1 MLTAIEIENF
11 KAFGD
16 RQRIEL
22 APLTPAALE
31 RVESE
36 DEPERSG
43 GALVHRVVP
52 GSPADAAG
60 LAVDDVVVAVGGKP
74 VRDVAAVLAAVDD
87 AEVGQTVRV
96 TVRRPAETLDIEVVA
111 ADLQT
116 RTFDADAEA
125 VPQASESKG
134 GGAGGGGPLVAGGRG
149 DRSGDAPGGDVAAGA
164 VAAAATKSQD
174 ALADELLL
182 SILLVR
188 GPPVPV
194 LN

>member
-1 MLTAIEIENF
+1 M
-11 KAFGD
+11 
-16 RQRIEL
+16 
-22 APLTPAALE
+22 
-31 RVESE
+31 ESE
-36 DEPERSG
+36 ASTPKRS
-43 GALVHRVVP
+43 AR
-52 GSPADAAG
+52 SPAG
-60 LAVDDVVVAVGGKP
+60 KQESGEGTFMFVDGAQYVGDFVAVGGKP

-87 AEVGQTVRV
+87 AEVGETVRV

-134 GGAGGGGPLVAGGRG
+134 GGAGGGGGGPLVAGGRG
-149 DRSGDAPGGDVAAGA
+149 DRSGDAPGADVAAGA
-164 VAAAATKSQD
+164 VAAAATKAQD

>member
-1 MLTAIEIENF
+1 
-11 KAFGD
+11 
-16 RQRIEL
+16 
-22 APLTPAALE
+22 
-31 RVESE
+31 
-36 DEPERSG
+36 
-43 GALVHRVVP
+43 LVHRVVP

-134 GGAGGGGPLVAGGRG
+134 GGAGAGGGGPLVAGGRG
-149 DRSGDAPGGDVAAGA
+149 DRSGDAPGADVAAGA
-164 VAAAATKSQD
+164 VAAAATKAHD

-188 GPPVPV
+188 GPPIPV

>member
-1 MLTAIEIENF
+1 M
-11 KAFGD
+11 
-16 RQRIEL
+16 
-22 APLTPAALE
+22 
-31 RVESE
+31 
-36 DEPERSG
+36 
-43 GALVHRVVP
+43 
-52 GSPADAAG
+52 
-60 LAVDDVVVAVGGKP
+60 
-74 VRDVAAVLAAVDD
+74 LAAVDD

-125 VPQASESKG
+125 VPRVRVQG
-134 GGAGGGGPLVAGGRG
+134 RRRGRRRRRPPRGGRA
-149 DRSGDAPGGDVAAGA
+149 RGDAPATLPAPTSRLA
-164 VAAAATKSQD
+164 RAPVAAAATKAHD